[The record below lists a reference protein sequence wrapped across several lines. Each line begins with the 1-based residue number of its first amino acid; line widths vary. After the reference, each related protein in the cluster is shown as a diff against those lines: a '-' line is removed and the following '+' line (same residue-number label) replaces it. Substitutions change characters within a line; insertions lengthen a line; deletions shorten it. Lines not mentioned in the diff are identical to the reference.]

1 MTNIAYTSGF
11 NSVRRFNE
19 VIKSAYAATPAEM
32 RGTKI
37 TKENK
42 KAEECSSKRSK
53 TNTVSIHLP
62 YRPPFD

>member
-19 VIKSAYAATPAEM
+19 VIKSAYAATPSQM

-37 TKENK
+37 TKGN
-42 KAEECSSKRSK
+42 